1 MQTILILNL
10 VWISDKTVRE
20 RRPSECSLMSKQ
32 LLIESWFYTC
42 WFNKCSWH
50 KCWVNRNV
58 STLVSLAADSANAVH
73 MYNDYYWTIKYIV
86 RYRGSEQARMLSYRG
101 LQHKLS
107 IFRPSGHKSQKAFHL
122 ILNHGITQINYHCSL
137 TESKNMELQTLFSK
151 IGNKLPVGQ
160 AAYLDKSY
168 LCWLA
173 CWVTPALWI
182 MWSLW
187 SVQNPSRLHWM
198 IYLYCPLLSKK
209 NSIKSVS
216 PKHSN
221 KFVTDLNL
229 FLSKYW
235 HFNSQVFFPV
245 TFPPLTIAC
254 PPDISV
260 HPAFTCT
267 SKNLGRNF
275 LLFK

>member
-122 ILNHGITQINYHCSL
+122 ILNHGITQIHYPLCSL

-151 IGNKLPVGQ
+151 IGHKLPVGQ
-160 AAYLDKSY
+160 AAYLDKTY

-187 SVQNPSRLHWM
+187 SVQNPCRLHWM

-209 NSIKSVS
+209 TLLSQLVPNIPTNLWLILTFSSLNTDILTPNS
-216 PKHSN
+216 
-221 KFVTDLNL
+221 
-229 FLSKYW
+229 
-235 HFNSQVFFPV
+235 FFQ
-245 TFPPLTIAC
+245 
-254 PPDISV
+254 
-260 HPAFTCT
+260 
-267 SKNLGRNF
+267 
-275 LLFK
+275 